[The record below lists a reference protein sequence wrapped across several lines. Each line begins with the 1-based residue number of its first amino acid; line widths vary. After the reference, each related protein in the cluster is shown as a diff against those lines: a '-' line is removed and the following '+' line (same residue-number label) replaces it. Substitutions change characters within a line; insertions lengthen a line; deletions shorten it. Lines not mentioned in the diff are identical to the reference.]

1 MDAATCTLPD
11 NTWFFKGVAHV
22 NFWYDS
28 QATKFL
34 AGLITNPE
42 KKQSVQTVKAATGNG
57 QFVNTDEKQNIVP
70 FSTGK
75 STNSSG
81 TKNTNSKNT
90 ATATVKSPA
99 TGAIGAWQWAAPVWP
114 PPACSL
120 PCTLCL
126 PKRRTTQLQNNIC
139 T

>member
-1 MDAATCTLPD
+1 MDAATCLLPN

-34 AGLITNPE
+34 AGLITNPK

-70 FSTGK
+70 FSAGK

-90 ATATVKSPA
+90 ATAAVKSPCHRRPLEPGSGRLGLAASGLLFALYALFAKKKNDAA
-99 TGAIGAWQWAAPVWP
+99 T
-114 PPACSL
+114 
-120 PCTLCL
+120 
-126 PKRRTTQLQNNIC
+126 K
-139 T
+139 

>member
-1 MDAATCTLPD
+1 M
-11 NTWFFKGVAHV
+11 

-34 AGLITNPE
+34 AGLITNPK

-70 FSTGK
+70 FSAGK

-81 TKNTNSKNT
+81 TKNTNPKNT
-90 ATATVKSPA
+90 ATAAMKSPA
-99 TGAIGAWQWAAPVWP
+99 TGAHWSLAVGGSGLAASGLLF
-114 PPACSL
+114 AL
-120 PCTLCL
+120 YALFGKKKNDAAT
-126 PKRRTTQLQNNIC
+126 K
-139 T
+139 